1 MLDNAA
7 SFEDFSDR
15 LLQQYG
21 ITVKKSR
28 GRLSY
33 LPAGRKKFIRAHS
46 LGDKFDKAA
55 VLATLQ
61 ANAERKPN
69 GSSLKQDTNRETDR
83 HPVED

>member
-1 MLDNAA
+1 MRKQISDVLDTAA

-21 ITVKKSR
+21 ITVKESR

-46 LGDKFDKAA
+46 LGDKFEK
-55 VLATLQ
+55 
-61 ANAERKPN
+61 ERSACHLDSKR
-69 GSSLKQDTNRETDR
+69 REPT
-83 HPVED
+83 H